1 MNQFIKLQKTKAIAV
16 FLAIFICGAFS
27 QAQDITGQWNG
38 ALNIQ
43 GTNMRLVFHI
53 SKTDDGYKSTMDSP
67 DQNAA
72 GISVATTLFDGS
84 TLSLN
89 APDLGIQYE
98 GQFETDS
105 IVGTFKQSGMSFPL
119 TLKKTETE
127 IPQEPTLSEPYRTE
141 DAASENT
148 GDGVEK

>member
-1 MNQFIKLQKTKAIAV
+1 MKVTSIKTIVIL
-16 FLAIFICGAFS
+16 LAILLSGSFS

-38 ALNIQ
+38 VLSVSGMNL
-43 GTNMRLVFHI
+43 RLIFHI
-53 SKTDDGYKSTMDSP
+53 EKTDDGYTSTMESP
-67 DQNAA
+67 DQSAV
-72 GISVATTLFDGS
+72 GIPVTATSFDGS

-89 APDLGIQYE
+89 VANLGMQYE
-98 GQFETDS
+98 GQFNADS

-119 TLKKTETE
+119 TLKKTGTE